1 MAAFGEGEGELLTLT
16 YPKPLPMRLD
26 RWLVAQRPEQSRA
39 RIQKF
44 IDAGY
49 VRVNGVTGRAKTP
62 LRHGDTVE
70 LWMPPPEPL
79 PYLVAQE
86 MPLDVLYEDAHLI
99 VLNKP
104 AGLTVHPAPGNK
116 DGTLVNGLLHHCPD
130 LPGIGGELRP
140 GIVHRLDKDTTG
152 CIVVAKSQE
161 ALVKL
166 QLQIQQ
172 RIASREYL
180 AVVHGQPAADHGTIV
195 GAIGRHPA
203 DRKKYAVV
211 HDGSGRHACTHWR
224 VIERLGDHALLRFK
238 LDTGRTHQI
247 RVHCAHIGHPI
258 VGDPVYS
265 RCRRL
270 PLALPGQAL
279 HAVQLGLD
287 HPISRER
294 LLLQAPLPP
303 VFEKLLA
310 LLRRRQQTGPSSFP
324 QEARSMAEQ
333 TLQAF
338 IAAVGQDPALQQQLS
353 TTAAADA
360 DEVAAIARQA
370 GFELRAGD
378 LVSYADGAL
387 VEYEDE
393 DYFMKPRWW
402 ELSQG

>member
-1 MAAFGEGEGELLTLT
+1 MSGFGEGEGELVTLT

-49 VRVNGVTGRAKTP
+49 VRVNGVTGKAKTP
-62 LRHGDTVE
+62 LRQSDTVE

-79 PYLVAQE
+79 PYLIPQE
-86 MPLDVLYEDAHLI
+86 IPLDVLFEDEHLI

-104 AGLTVHPAPGNK
+104 TGLTVHPAPGNK

-130 LPGIGGELRP
+130 LPGISGKLRP

-166 QLQIQQ
+166 QVQIQK

-180 AVVHGQPAADHGTIV
+180 AVVHGVPAAEHGTIV

-203 DRKKYAVV
+203 DRKKYTVV
-211 HDGSGRHACTHWR
+211 HDDSGRHACTHWTLL
-224 VIERLGDHALLRFK
+224 ERLGDYSLMRFK

-265 RCRRL
+265 RCRKL

-279 HAVQLGLD
+279 HAFQLGLD
-287 HPISRER
+287 HPIHRER
-294 LLLQAPLPP
+294 MLFEAPLPP

-310 LLRRRQQTGPSSFP
+310 LLRRRHQTGSTFP
-324 QEARSMAEQ
+324 PEALSMAEQ
-333 TLQAF
+333 ALHAF
-338 IAAVGQDPALQQQLS
+338 ITAVRQDPALQQELS
-353 TTAAADA
+353 TAAAADA

-370 GFELRAGD
+370 GFEVRSSD
-378 LVSYADGAL
+378 LVSHADGAL
-387 VEYEDE
+387 VDYEDE
-393 DYFMKPRWW
+393 DYFMKPQWW
-402 ELSQG
+402 ELAG

>member
-1 MAAFGEGEGELLTLT
+1 MALHAISSFGEGEGELLTLH

-44 IDAGY
+44 IEAGY

-62 LRHGDTVE
+62 LRQGDAVQ

-79 PYLVAQE
+79 PYLLAQPI
-86 MPLDVLYEDAHLI
+86 PLDVLFEDEHLI
-99 VLNKP
+99 VINKP
-104 AGLTVHPAPGNK
+104 AGLTVHPAPGNR

-130 LPGIGGELRP
+130 LPGIGGEMRP

-152 CIVVAKSQE
+152 CIVIAKSQE

-166 QLQIQQ
+166 QVQIQK

-180 AVVHGQPAADHGTIV
+180 AVVHGAPVGDAGTII

-211 HDGSGRHACTHWR
+211 QDDSGRHACTHWR
-224 VIERLGDHALLRFK
+224 LIERLGAYSLLRFK

-258 VGDPVYS
+258 VGDATYS
-265 RCRRL
+265 RCRHL
-270 PLALPGQAL
+270 PVDLPGQAL

-287 HPISRER
+287 HPIRGER
-294 LLLQAPLPP
+294 LVLEAPLPER
-303 VFEKLLA
+303 FA
-310 LLRRRQQTGPSSFP
+310 TLLRVLRGSLSLP
-324 QEARSMAEQ
+324 
-333 TLQAF
+333 
-338 IAAVGQDPALQQQLS
+338 PAP
-353 TTAAADA
+353 AAAG
-360 DEVAAIARQA
+360 RPPP
-370 GFELRAGD
+370 GCG
-378 LVSYADGAL
+378 
-387 VEYEDE
+387 
-393 DYFMKPRWW
+393 
-402 ELSQG
+402 

>member
-1 MAAFGEGEGELLTLT
+1 MVEANFGAGAGELVTLT

-44 IDAGY
+44 IEAGC

-62 LRHGDTVE
+62 LRQGDSVA

-79 PYLVAQE
+79 PYLLPQA
-86 MPLDVLYEDAHLI
+86 MPLDVLFEDAHLI

-166 QLQIQQ
+166 QVQIQK
-172 RIASREYL
+172 RIASRQYL
-180 AVVHGQPAADHGTIV
+180 AVVHGQPAGDSGTIV
-195 GAIGRHPA
+195 GAIGRHPV

-211 HDGSGRHACTHWR
+211 HDDSGRHACTHWR
-224 VIERLGDHALLRFK
+224 LVERLGDYSLLRFK

-247 RVHCAHIGHPI
+247 RVHCAHVGHPI
-258 VGDPVYS
+258 VGDPTYS
-265 RCRRL
+265 RCRKL
-270 PLALPGQAL
+270 PLELPGQAL

-287 HPISRER
+287 HPITKQRLVCEAPLPEVFER
-294 LLLQAPLPP
+294 LLA
-303 VFEKLLA
+303 V
-310 LLRRRQQTGPSSFP
+310 LRRR
-324 QEARSMAEQ
+324 
-333 TLQAF
+333 
-338 IAAVGQDPALQQQLS
+338 
-353 TTAAADA
+353 
-360 DEVAAIARQA
+360 
-370 GFELRAGD
+370 
-378 LVSYADGAL
+378 
-387 VEYEDE
+387 
-393 DYFMKPRWW
+393 
-402 ELSQG
+402 

>member
-1 MAAFGEGEGELLTLT
+1 MTAFGEGDGELVTLH

-26 RWLVAQRPEQSRA
+26 RWLVSQRPEQSRA

-44 IDAGY
+44 IEAGY

-62 LRHGDTVE
+62 LRHNDAVE

-79 PYLVAQE
+79 PYLVAQDI
-86 MPLDVLYEDAHLI
+86 PLDVLFEDAHLI

-116 DGTLVNGLLHHCPD
+116 DGTLVNALLHHCPD
-130 LPGIGGELRP
+130 LPGIGGEMRP

-166 QLQIQQ
+166 QGQIQQ

-180 AVVHGQPAADHGTIV
+180 AVVHGVPEGERGTLV
-195 GAIGRHPA
+195 GAIGRHPV

-211 HDGSGRHACTHWR
+211 SDGSGRHACTHWHL
-224 VIERLGDHALLRFK
+224 VERLGDYSLLRFR

-247 RVHCAHIGHPI
+247 RVHCAHMGHPI
-258 VGDPVYS
+258 VGDATYS

-270 PLALPGQAL
+270 PLALDGQVL

-294 LLLQAPLPP
+294 MLFEAPLPEP
-303 VFEKLLA
+303 FERLLIQ
-310 LLRRRQQTGPSSFP
+310 LRRR
-324 QEARSMAEQ
+324 
-333 TLQAF
+333 L
-338 IAAVGQDPALQQQLS
+338 
-353 TTAAADA
+353 
-360 DEVAAIARQA
+360 
-370 GFELRAGD
+370 
-378 LVSYADGAL
+378 
-387 VEYEDE
+387 
-393 DYFMKPRWW
+393 
-402 ELSQG
+402 